1 MEQSEL
7 DLIAK
12 HRKDNY
18 ELDKLYLEHQKLGKE
33 TDSLESIKVFTTAES
48 QKLHKL
54 KKTKLEV
61 RDKIAKIL
69 KTL

>member
-1 MEQSEL
+1 MEQNEL
-7 DLIAK
+7 DLIEK

-18 ELDKLYLEHQKLGKE
+18 ELDKLYQEHQKLGKE
-33 TDSLESIKVFTTAES
+33 TDSLEAVKVFTTAES
-48 QKLHKL
+48 IKLHKL